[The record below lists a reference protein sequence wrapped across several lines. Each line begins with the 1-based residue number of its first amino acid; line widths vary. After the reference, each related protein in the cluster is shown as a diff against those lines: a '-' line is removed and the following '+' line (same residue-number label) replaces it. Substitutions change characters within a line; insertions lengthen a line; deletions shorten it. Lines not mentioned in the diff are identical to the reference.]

1 MGTNIPLPALD
12 IAQAPASP
20 PPNALA
26 EFERASQLQTQAAQR
41 QQIQAQTQ
49 LTQQQGQMQA
59 MQLKD
64 EQLRRSLAPQFVQ
77 KDENGKPTGFDTEGL
92 YNAML
97 QGGADPMSIQA
108 MRMKQAEMQKSL
120 IGLGDAQI
128 EHQQKVNGFLVD
140 GIESVRDAN
149 DKALSKQTGG
159 ATVVPQNAGGTP
171 QTVTPQGAQPQG
183 IPQDIARP
191 PEIGAAQPGSPV
203 SLGAPEPGTAPT
215 GTESALQ
222 DAAKAPKPITPEAQ
236 AAYQQFLV
244 RAARMGIPIG
254 QFKPTLT
261 DTSDLDQ
268 AEAGA
273 GLHAELL
280 SQQQKAA
287 ELAKATSEGNKAQA
301 EAEASQWKPAGEGT
315 LVNFKTGQ
323 MIHGVAPVE
332 MQEMQ
337 DWIKDHPGK
346 GPADF
351 LHYKSTLPINTR
363 YALESG
369 AGVPGAPTG
378 GTPADTAKHFGMTQE
393 AFDQAAEKYYTS
405 GQLPQLGRGISGI
418 ALNRELMNRA
428 GELHPG
434 ASLAENSA
442 AFKANQQSLGKIQT
456 NFDQVTAFENTAG
469 KNLDLFLQTAKPI
482 LDSGSPWI
490 NTPLRKVD
498 AGALG
503 SADQAAFNAARQTA
517 VTEIAKVLN
526 SSNAS
531 GVLSDSAR
539 HEVEGLIGPNA
550 TLRQIASAAS
560 VLRQDMGNRHQA
572 YQEQINDI
580 QNRMKTGGGNQNASP
595 AKDFFSQ
602 FGGTA
607 RNQ

>member
-1 MGTNIPLPALD
+1 MGANIPLPALD

-77 KDENGKPTGFDTEGL
+77 KDENGKPAGFDTEGL

-280 SQQQKAA
+280 NQQKKQAEIAEAAGKGAQAQAAAEKDEWLGSDGVFVNRKTGQVIHAGGSPSLQAFQEYISKGGNPLNFASDQAAREASNPALQAAKLHDTIAQKAA
-287 ELAKATSEGNKAQA
+287 EQAIADGDPVAAGKLLHDGIVAPSQIISARKPEFAQKAFSAAASYGDGWNAQKAEGEFKVASSPSNVAFFGSAKSLTDPGGTLDQLKAAAKDIPQNQIPVFNTVADAIKASTGSGPVAKYAALALGVADDYSKVMGGGQGSDTSRTQALNLIAAKQSPEQRDASIEGIRGAVG
-301 EAEASQWKPAGEGT
+301 SQTNSRIGNNPVLRKMYGDTVTEKKPA
-315 LVNFKTGQ
+315 
-323 MIHGVAPVE
+323 
-332 MQEMQ
+332 
-337 DWIKDHPGK
+337 
-346 GPADF
+346 
-351 LHYKSTLPINTR
+351 
-363 YALESG
+363 
-369 AGVPGAPTG
+369 
-378 GTPADTAKHFGMTQE
+378 
-393 AFDQAAEKYYTS
+393 
-405 GQLPQLGRGISGI
+405 
-418 ALNRELMNRA
+418 
-428 GELHPG
+428 
-434 ASLAENSA
+434 
-442 AFKANQQSLGKIQT
+442 AN
-456 NFDQVTAFENTAG
+456 
-469 KNLDLFLQTAKPI
+469 
-482 LDSGSPWI
+482 
-490 NTPLRKVD
+490 
-498 AGALG
+498 
-503 SADQAAFNAARQTA
+503 
-517 VTEIAKVLN
+517 
-526 SSNAS
+526 
-531 GVLSDSAR
+531 
-539 HEVEGLIGPNA
+539 
-550 TLRQIASAAS
+550 
-560 VLRQDMGNRHQA
+560 
-572 YQEQINDI
+572 
-580 QNRMKTGGGNQNASP
+580 
-595 AKDFFSQ
+595 DFFSQ
-602 FGGTA
+602 FGGHA
-607 RNQ
+607 Q